1 MLNALVLLFC
11 QAAEAWLPLGQ
22 AEGHPLFSDLLA
34 LYFEADAYRNIAS
47 LYDGAFVTLTE
58 KAEGEVTITQFCL
71 DPTALIAGGWKRPRQ
86 PSFFPP
92 R

>member
-34 LYFEADAYRNIAS
+34 LYFEADALPEHR
-47 LYDGAFVTLTE
+47 LPL
-58 KAEGEVTITQFCL
+58 
-71 DPTALIAGGWKRPRQ
+71 
-86 PSFFPP
+86 
-92 R
+92 